1 MCHYAWRSA
10 FFLSAKTQRFLFPSL
25 ALGQKGKLSKGER
38 TKNNVNVYS
47 FSPMTF
53 LWHSFF

>member
-25 ALGQKGKLSKGER
+25 ALGQKGKLSKNKKQWECLFF
-38 TKNNVNVYS
+38 
-47 FSPMTF
+47 FSNDIS
-53 LWHSFF
+53 LA